1 MDTIGWQLLLQ
12 VILILINA
20 FFAATEIAVLSLN
33 GAKLRKLEEEGDKSA
48 PRLLKLVEEPSGFL
62 STIQVGITLAGF
74 LGSAFAA
81 DNFSEYLVSWIY
93 DGLGFKVLSL
103 KTLDTLA
110 VVIITIILSFF
121 TLVFGELVPKRI
133 AMQKSMQLAKIAA
146 PVVSAVAVVMKPVVW
161 LLSVS
166 TNGILK
172 LLRLKTEAEEETV
185 TEDEIRML
193 VELGSEKGTI
203 DEEEQEWIQNVFDFG
218 DTSVRDVM
226 THESD
231 IVAIPM
237 DASDDEIRR
246 VIQESG
252 LSRFPVYEKDIHGI
266 QGILSA
272 RAFLL
277 DRDTGHP
284 RPLKELLR
292 PAYFVPETMHTD
304 QLFRDMQKKKVHLAV
319 VADEYGDTAG
329 LVTMEDLLE
338 EIVGNIYDE
347 FDPAEEQE
355 IVRLEDN
362 LWRVAGSTRIDTL
375 AEELEMDLPEDGD
388 YDTLGGMVYSCLR
401 TIPRDGAQLDVE
413 VSGLQIHVDR
423 MEGRRIV
430 SALVKKLPQSEEQ

>member
-62 STIQVGITLAGF
+62 STIQVGFTLAGF

-93 DGLGFKVLSL
+93 DGLGFRVLSL

-185 TEDEIRML
+185 TEDEIRMM

-203 DEEEQEWIQNVFDFG
+203 DEEVQEWIQNVFDFG
-218 DTSVRDVM
+218 DSSVRDVM

-292 PAYFVPETMHTD
+292 PAYFVPETIHTD
-304 QLFRDMQKKKVHLAV
+304 QLFRDMQKKKIHLAV

-388 YDTLGGMVYSCLR
+388 YDTLAGMVYSCLH

-430 SALVKKLPQSEEQ
+430 SALVKKLPQSGEQ

>member
-93 DGLGFKVLSL
+93 DGLGFRVLSL

-185 TEDEIRML
+185 TEDEIRMM

-292 PAYFVPETMHTD
+292 PAYFVPETIHTD
-304 QLFRDMQKKKVHLAV
+304 QLFRDMQKKKIHLAV

-388 YDTLGGMVYSCLR
+388 YDTLAGMVYSCLH

-430 SALVKKLPQSEEQ
+430 SALVKKLPQSGEQ